1 MNTIEGPKDMLPQLP
16 ENYHF
21 ATEEELDNL
30 PKGALV
36 TEKNKQASRWVNS
49 TISVNSSVNDTDR
62 DAYYY
67 AIPNLPKQTTDAMQT
82 KEQKLQKFLATHPL
96 PDGYK
101 LATEEELNSVPKGK
115 MKILCGNNWENSIY
129 MIGDC
134 VLKTDRADNIY
145 ITPIVSVV
153 ADTPTKQNDLE
164 SAISRME
171 AILPGHLAGCLDT
184 GHVFSLSALEK
195 VKATLIA
202 VAREGQPL
210 WNPEVGDI
218 VCLKSGG
225 PEMTVMDPEE
235 NGEFWCSWFHDGNL
249 SSQDFPKE
257 TLTFIRK

>member
-1 MNTIEGPKDMLPQLP
+1 MKTSEQRCRSIFNININTSRNTNAYDYMNTIEGPKDMLPQLP

-82 KEQKLQKFLATHPL
+82 KEQKLKEFLDPHPL

-101 LATEEELNSVPKGK
+101 LATEEELNSVPQGK
-115 MKILCGNNWENSIY
+115 MKVLCENNWENSIY

-134 VLKTDRADNIY
+134 VLKADRAANIY
-145 ITPIVSVV
+145 ITPIVPPVV
-153 ADTPTKQNDLE
+153 ADTPTQQAIYDFAKDL
-164 SAISRME
+164 
-171 AILPGHLAGCLDT
+171 
-184 GHVFSLSALEK
+184 
-195 VKATLIA
+195 
-202 VAREGQPL
+202 
-210 WNPEVGDI
+210 EVGDI

-225 PEMTVMDPEE
+225 PEMTVYNPNANSGVHVRWFYD
-235 NGEFWCSWFHDGNL
+235 GEMKGEV
-249 SSQDFPKE
+249 FPKE